1 MESAAPSWASPT
13 SFLGRVLCVLLV
25 AAGAFLLWRLGGV
38 LLLGFSAV
46 LLAIALR
53 ALADSLRRIA
63 PLPQPLALAAVV
75 VLVIG
80 SIAGILALFGWRI
93 AGQYDEIIAKVQV
106 SGRTSAE
113 FLSRHA
119 WGRYLIAQA
128 HQAQI
133 ADATG
138 VVAPLLR
145 SFLGATG
152 QYVAYAAIVLASGVF
167 LALDP
172 ERHRRGVLLL
182 VPPEQRTRAGA
193 FLDRSGD
200 ILRRWLVSR
209 VVVMVAIGVLS
220 SAGLRLLGIDAAF
233 TLGLTGAILTF
244 IPLIGALLAAAP
256 AVLVAL
262 AQSPVLALWTAVMF
276 WGVHFIE
283 GTFITPLVQD
293 ERVNLPPVL
302 TIFSTLAFTVLFGP
316 AGILLASP
324 MMLVVLVALQMFW
337 LEDALGEPPPQAPAR
352 APLWRWVRPAWMEKA
367 RKSA

>member
-1 MESAAPSWASPT
+1 MDSLAPAWSSPT
-13 SFLGRVLCVLLV
+13 TFLGRVVCVLLV
-25 AAGAFLLWRLGGV
+25 LAAAFLFWRLGGV
-38 LLLGFSAV
+38 LLLAFSAV

-53 ALADSLRRIA
+53 ALADGLRKLV
-63 PLPQPLALAAVV
+63 PLPQSLALAAVV

-80 SIAGILALFGWRI
+80 AIAGILALFGWRI
-93 AGQYDEIIAKVQV
+93 AGQYDEIISRVEA
-106 SGRTSAE
+106 SGRTTAQ

-138 VVAPLLR
+138 AVAPLLR
-145 SFLGATG
+145 SLLGATG

-182 VPPEQRTRAGA
+182 VPPAHRPRVGA

-209 VVVMVAIGVLS
+209 VVVMIAIGVLS
-220 SAGLRLLGIDAAF
+220 SAGLSLLGIDAAL
-233 TLGLTGAILTF
+233 TLGLTGAVLTF

-262 AQSPVLALWTAVMF
+262 AQSPILALWTAIMF

-302 TIFSTLAFTVLFGP
+302 TIFSTLVFTVLFGP
-316 AGILLASP
+316 SGILLASP

-337 LEDALGEPPPQAPAR
+337 LEDALGETPAPDMAR
-352 APLWRWVRPAWMEKA
+352 RPLWRRLRPVRVNEEKGA
-367 RKSA
+367 